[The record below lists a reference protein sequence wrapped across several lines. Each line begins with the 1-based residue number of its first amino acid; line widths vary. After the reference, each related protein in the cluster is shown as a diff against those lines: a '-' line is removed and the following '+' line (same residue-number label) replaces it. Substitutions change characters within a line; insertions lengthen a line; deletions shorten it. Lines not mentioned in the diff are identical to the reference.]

1 MEKKICSKCGIE
13 KRVCEFNK
21 KSVNHKGVTYYKGR
35 CKICQSEDEKLRRQ
49 KNPKE
54 YKKWYNDTRNIR
66 NEYRAKYYQLNKEKI
81 KKYNKKFQK
90 NNFINRKKKYN
101 SDPIVKLRHRLSC
114 RVREV
119 LNFKS
124 IVKNKD
130 YNEIIGCTPSFLKE
144 YLESKFID
152 GMSWENHGLYGWHI
166 DHIVP
171 LSSAK
176 TEDEVYKLC
185 HYTNLQPLWAE
196 DNLKKS
202 NKFII

>member
-1 MEKKICSKCGIE
+1 METKVCSKCGIE
-13 KRVCEFNK
+13 KEVCEFNK
-21 KSVNHKGVTYYKGR
+21 KSVNKGVRYYKSR
-35 CKICQSEDEKLRRQ
+35 CKICQSEDEKIRRLN
-49 KNPKE
+49 NPEE
-54 YKKWYNDTRNIR
+54 YKIWYNTTRSER
-66 NEYRAKYYQLNKEKI
+66 NEYRAKYYELNKEKI

-90 NNFINRKKKYN
+90 NNSNNRNKKYH

-124 IVKNKD
+124 LVKNKT
-130 YNEIIGCTPSFLKE
+130 YNEIIGCTPTFLKE
-144 YLESKFID
+144 YLESKFIE
-152 GMSWENHGLYGWHI
+152 GMSWENHGLRGWHI

-176 TEDEVYKLC
+176 TEDEIYKLC
-185 HYTNLQPLWAE
+185 HYTNLQPLWAK

-202 NKFII
+202 NKVII

>member
-1 MEKKICSKCGIE
+1 METKVCSKCGIE
-13 KRVCEFNK
+13 KEVCEFNK
-21 KSVNHKGVTYYKGR
+21 KSVNKGVRYYKSR
-35 CKICQSEDEKLRRQ
+35 CKICQSEDEKIRRLN
-49 KNPKE
+49 NPEE
-54 YKKWYNDTRNIR
+54 YKIWYNTTRSER
-66 NEYRAKYYQLNKEKI
+66 NEYRAKYYELNKEKI

-90 NNFINRKKKYN
+90 NNSNNRKKKYH

-124 IVKNKD
+124 LVKNKT
-130 YNEIIGCTPSFLKE
+130 YNEIIGCTPTFLKE
-144 YLESKFID
+144 YLESKFIE
-152 GMSWENHGLYGWHI
+152 GMSWENHGLQGWHI

-176 TEDEVYKLC
+176 TEDEIYKLC

-202 NKFII
+202 NKLLT

>member
-1 MEKKICSKCGIE
+1 METKVCSKCGIE
-13 KRVCEFNK
+13 KEVCEFNK
-21 KSVNHKGVTYYKGR
+21 KSVNKGVRYYKSR
-35 CKICQSEDEKLRRQ
+35 CKICQSEDEKIRRLN
-49 KNPKE
+49 NPEE
-54 YKKWYNDTRNIR
+54 YKIWYNTTRSER
-66 NEYRAKYYQLNKEKI
+66 NEYRAKYYELNKEKI

-90 NNFINRKKKYN
+90 NNSNNRNKKYH

-124 IVKNKD
+124 PVKNKT
-130 YNEIIGCTPSFLKE
+130 YNEIIGCTPTFLKE
-144 YLESKFID
+144 YLESKFIE
-152 GMSWENHGLYGWHI
+152 GMSWENHGLRGWHI

-176 TEDEVYKLC
+176 TEDEIYKLC
-185 HYTNLQPLWAE
+185 HYTNLQPLWAK

-202 NKFII
+202 NKVII